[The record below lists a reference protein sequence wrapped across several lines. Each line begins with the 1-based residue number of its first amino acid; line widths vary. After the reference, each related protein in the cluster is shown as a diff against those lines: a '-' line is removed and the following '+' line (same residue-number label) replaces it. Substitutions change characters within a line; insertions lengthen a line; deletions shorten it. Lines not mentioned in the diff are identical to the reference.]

1 MFKSL
6 LISLVKEVVFDALVR
21 VLAQEAQ
28 KTHTPIDDTLIDYLK
43 ASKPDLMAALTKAL

>member
-28 KTHTPIDDTLIDYLK
+28 KTDTPFDDKLIDYMK
-43 ASKPDLMAALTKAL
+43 SSKPELIAALTKAL